1 MMTRVIQMP
10 PKIAYQQQMVTLAEL
25 PISWPQRLLTWIIR
39 FLAILGLLLI
49 GLSILLY
56 FQGQRAGRIF
66 DEEFI
71 GFFGEFIVQIMKTDM
86 ASAMLIKMPVEP
98 TITIKQATVSLKKHA
113 KQFNF
118 KFLTGYSLHQEIAAV
133 TDKPY
138 RFIEIFQFCDAHA
151 ANSLLDHNPDFAF
164 YLPYRIILYQDAHN
178 QLWLATLNLNL
189 LLHGTQGMD
198 PQVKIKILKIQD
210 NILKMMSAGAHGA

>member
-1 MMTRVIQMP
+1 MLP
-10 PKIAYQQQMVTLAEL
+10 EIAYQ
-25 PISWPQRLLTWIIR
+25 PSISWPQRLLTWIIR

-49 GLSILLY
+49 GLAVLLY
-56 FQGQRAGRIF
+56 FQGQRASHIF

-71 GFFGEFIVQIMKTDM
+71 GIFGKFVVQIMETDM

-98 TITIKQATVSLKKHA
+98 DITIKQATVSLKKYA
-113 KQFNF
+113 EQFNF
-118 KFLTGYSLHQEIAAV
+118 KFLNSYSLHQEITAV
-133 TDKPY
+133 TEEPY
-138 RFIEIFQFCDAHA
+138 RFIEIFQFCDARA

-164 YLPYRIILYQDAHN
+164 YLPYRIILYQDTHE

-198 PQVKIKILKIQD
+198 PQVKIKVLKIQD
-210 NILKMMSAGAHGA
+210 NILKIMGAGAHGA